1 MIDCGGKVTLCDSAE
16 GPRGDEGFNIR
27 IIRLVDCIA
36 DGGAHEA
43 LAYIRMCIRKMLAQ
57 LWLQLGFS

>member
-1 MIDCGGKVTLCDSAE
+1 MIDCCDGVTLCDSAE
-16 GPRGDEGFNIR
+16 GPRGEAFSIH
-27 IIRLVDCIA
+27 IIRLVGCIA

-43 LAYIRMCIRKMLAQ
+43 LAYIRMCIGRILAQ